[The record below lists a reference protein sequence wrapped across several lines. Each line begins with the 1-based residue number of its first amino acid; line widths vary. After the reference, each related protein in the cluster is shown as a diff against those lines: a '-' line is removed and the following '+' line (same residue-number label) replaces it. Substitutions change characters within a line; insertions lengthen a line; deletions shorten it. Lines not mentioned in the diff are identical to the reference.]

1 MYLNSAS
8 SKSISS
14 CYSAPNPSQT
24 IPYYEKQHLNYLDK
38 IATNESV
45 SLPISRNTD
54 DFNEFK
60 KSYSEEY
67 LEKETALDIDEQIQ
81 LFNKTLSFN
90 NMNFVDWFALQDY
103 KHAGYVKI
111 NQALRDNILSLSDY
125 PAEIK
130 QLYLALMHQTLLQS
144 MESKYEGII
153 YRGEIRDIN
162 FTNLLNK
169 GDTLKTKAFWST
181 STNQETAR
189 YFCCDTNDL
198 NPNQYNVFYLIEN
211 NSPYSGSNISKILRD
226 GKEEFLFLPN
236 TEFKIV
242 DTHRDEKNKTINVRL
257 EAYPTTEYALIEKI
271 HQIIFP

>member
-14 CYSAPNPSQT
+14 CYLTPNPSQT

-67 LEKETALDIDEQIQ
+67 LGKETALDIDEQIQ

-90 NMNFVDWFALQDY
+90 NMNFVDWFALQNY

-130 QLYLALMHQTLLQS
+130 QLYLTLMHQTLLQS

-162 FTNLLNK
+162 FANLLNK

-189 YFCCDTNDL
+189 YFCCDANEL
-198 NPNQYNVFYLIEN
+198 NPNQYNVSYLIEN
-211 NSPYSGSNISKILRD
+211 NNPYSGTNISKILRD
-226 GKEEFLFLPN
+226 GEEEFLFLPN

-242 DTHRDEKNKTINVRL
+242 DTHHDGKNKTINVRL
-257 EAYPTTEYALIEKI
+257 ETYPTTEYALIEKI

>member
-8 SKSISS
+8 LKNISTYHS
-14 CYSAPNPSQT
+14 ETNKNAQITPLQ
-24 IPYYEKQHLNYLDK
+24 EQHLNYAHK
-38 IATNESV
+38 IFINQNISN
-45 SLPISRNTD
+45 PIYY
-54 DFNEFK
+54 E
-60 KSYSEEY
+60 KSGY
-67 LEKETALDIDEQIQ
+67 LELQHYYPERYLKNETLLDINEQIK

-111 NQALRDNILSLSDY
+111 NQALRDNILSLRDY

-130 QLYLALMHQTLLQS
+130 QLYLTLMHQTLLQS

-162 FTNLLNK
+162 FANLLNK

-181 STNQETAR
+181 STNQETAH
-189 YFCCDTNDL
+189 YFCCDANEL
-198 NPNQYNVFYLIEN
+198 NPDQYNVFYLIEN
-211 NSPYSGSNISKILRD
+211 NSPYSGTNISKILRD

-242 DTHRDEKNKTINVRL
+242 DTHHDEKNKTINVRL
-257 EAYPTTEYALIEKI
+257 ETYPTTEYALIEKI